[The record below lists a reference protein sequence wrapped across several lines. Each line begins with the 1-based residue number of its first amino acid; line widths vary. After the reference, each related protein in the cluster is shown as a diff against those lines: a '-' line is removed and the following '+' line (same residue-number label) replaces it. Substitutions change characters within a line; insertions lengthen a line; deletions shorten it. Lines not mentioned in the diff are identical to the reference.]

1 MKRFACAIV
10 CVMLVLLL
18 LPATVHAEEISE
30 PALQPTPWFTFY
42 CENLPE
48 GTAYVDLLIYLP
60 ETDPLYASGG
70 VPEYFSDDC
79 EIAAY
84 EENDYRS
91 YTIYYSGAKSIITP
105 DADGAVVFFA
115 DSTDDLEITTHA
127 EEVFSR
133 GPVRLAMLDEKG
145 DILQVSGVLRLE
157 SREFMTYLMG
167 TFYYDAAADT
177 VEVVSDGGGIGMAIY
192 VVISV
197 FALIVTCFTEWLMA
211 KLFRLTP
218 KYSKLVIMTN
228 VVSEVI
234 MRATHVLL
242 YSVVFWRW
250 SYGAV
255 VLNFVVIAGE
265 YAFYKAKMKDISGK
279 KAFAYTVCANL
290 VSIVAVLFVNN
301 FFLGG

>member
-18 LPATVHAEEISE
+18 LPATVHAQEPAEE
-30 PALQPTPWFTFY
+30 ALQPTPWFTFY

-48 GTAYVDLLIYLP
+48 GTAYVDLLIHLP
-60 ETDPLYASGG
+60 ETDPLYAPAG

-79 EIAAY
+79 GIAAY
-84 EENDYRS
+84 DEDDYRS
-91 YTIYYSGAKSIITP
+91 YTLYYSGAKSIIAP
-105 DADGAVVFFA
+105 DGEGAVVFFT
-115 DSTDDLEITTHA
+115 DSTDDPQITTHA
-127 EEVFSR
+127 EEVFMR

-145 DILQVSGVLRLE
+145 DILRVSGLLRLE

-167 TFYYDAAADT
+167 TFYYDAASDT
-177 VEVVSDGGGIGMAIY
+177 VEVLSGGAGLGLAIY

-197 FALIVTCFTEWLMA
+197 FALIVTCFTEWLVA

-218 KYSKLVIMTN
+218 KYGKLVVKTN

-234 MRATHVLL
+234 MRCAHVLL

-279 KAFAYTVCANL
+279 KCFAYTVCANL
-290 VSIVAVLFVNN
+290 VSIVGVLLVNN
-301 FFLGG
+301 FFLG